1 MEIKEFI
8 LGCYILSI
16 GLCIAGLTC
25 SVLSVLR
32 EKTGCSRAMTG
43 FMTGLL
49 VMCFYDMTIY
59 YCNYVISILSNMEVL
74 RIGNCIIASAMC
86 LWLVLQSHIIER
98 DALKM
103 MDRMVR
109 NYLIIYACAWFIL
122 TIALSVETF
131 YALKWLLLATD
142 ILLIIGFLTIAIARI
157 VYSTVA
163 GDKVSTWYMMVVTGL
178 LLWNY
183 ISYFWGEASVY
194 WGNSAFIRAPLDL
207 TIVIWLMINGVNL
220 VYTYRYIFQPLFA
233 KAPAEPQPS
242 EAAEQPPGPPLQL
255 RDRIEE
261 IRQKYRLTPREKEF
275 VELIYRGKSNKE
287 IAEMLFL
294 SESTV
299 KSHIYNIFRK
309 MDVRNRVGVI
319 CIVNGE
325 EMEQPETGS
334 KEQ

>member
-8 LGCYILSI
+8 LACYVLSI

-25 SVLSVLR
+25 SALSDLR
-32 EKTGCSRAMTG
+32 EKTGRSRSMTG

-49 VMCFYDMTIY
+49 VMCCYDMTIY
-59 YCNYVISILSNMEVL
+59 YCNYVIGILNNMEVL
-74 RIGNCIIASAMC
+74 RIGNCIIAAAMC

-98 DALKM
+98 EALKM

-109 NYLIIYACAWFIL
+109 HYLILYAAVWFVL
-122 TIALSVETF
+122 TIALNIDSF
-131 YALKWLLLATD
+131 FALKWPLMATD
-142 ILLIIGFLTIAIARI
+142 LILILGFLTVSIARI
-157 VYSTVA
+157 VYAAVA
-163 GDKVSTWYMMVVTGL
+163 GEKINAWYMMLVTGL

-183 ISYFWGEASVY
+183 ISYFWGEVSVY

-207 TIVIWLMINGVNL
+207 TIVTWLLIDAVNL
-220 VYTYRYIFQPLFA
+220 IYAYRYIFQPLFTEE
-233 KAPAEPQPS
+233 PAQPPEEEQPS
-242 EAAEQPPGPPLQL
+242 GPPLQL
-255 RDRIEE
+255 EERIDEV
-261 IRQKYRLTPREKEF
+261 RQKYRLTPREKEF

-309 MDVRNRVGVI
+309 MDVRSRVSVI

-325 EMEQPETGS
+325 ELEQPDTGTRE
-334 KEQ
+334 K